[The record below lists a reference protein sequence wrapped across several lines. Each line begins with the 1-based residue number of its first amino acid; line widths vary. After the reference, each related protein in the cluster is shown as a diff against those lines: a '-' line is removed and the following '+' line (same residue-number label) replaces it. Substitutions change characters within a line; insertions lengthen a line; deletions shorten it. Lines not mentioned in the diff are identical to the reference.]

1 MVFPGK
7 IKRVDGPEDT
17 AFMEGR
23 GPADRSQLGPYPSA
37 VTDPKDFKNSF
48 ISQKFN
54 PDKSTFWQQVFSQE
68 TANLS
73 QEKINRSSQTDEPN
87 FPDPLNQLSRDF
99 LAKYSGPGGAVE
111 RGLIEP
117 DRAISRQS
125 LSRFAQEPAASRI
138 NTKDQNTASDSK
150 FAGAGGVKV

>member
-1 MVFPGK
+1 
-7 IKRVDGPEDT
+7 
-17 AFMEGR
+17 
-23 GPADRSQLGPYPSA
+23 
-37 VTDPKDFKNSF
+37 
-48 ISQKFN
+48 
-54 PDKSTFWQQVFSQE
+54 
-68 TANLS
+68 
-73 QEKINRSSQTDEPN
+73 
-87 FPDPLNQLSRDF
+87 LNQLSRDF

-150 FAGAGGVKV
+150 FAGAGGVKI